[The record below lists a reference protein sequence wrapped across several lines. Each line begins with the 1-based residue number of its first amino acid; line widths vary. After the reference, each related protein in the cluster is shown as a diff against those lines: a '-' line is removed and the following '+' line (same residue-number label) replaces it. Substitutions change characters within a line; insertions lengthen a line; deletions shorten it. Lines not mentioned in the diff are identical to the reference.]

1 MGETDCFPGIFLM
14 AEKKKI
20 VIAEDHTILREGLRS
35 LLSNDEFDIVG
46 EAEDGLR
53 AIRCVEK
60 YGPDLLLLDLGMPRM
75 SGISAIKEI
84 KSRFP
89 ETRILALTIH
99 ESDEYILEAFQS
111 GADGYCLKD
120 ASRNE
125 LMIAIR
131 SVLSGKPYLSPGISD
146 KVLVGYLE
154 GRKALKTITSW
165 DTITQRERE
174 VLKLI
179 GEGYQNKEIADFLSI
194 SAKTVEKHRS
204 NIMKKLDLHNVS
216 ALTAYAIEKGLID
229 KSF

>member
-1 MGETDCFPGIFLM
+1 M

-35 LLSNDEFDIVG
+35 LLSNDEFEVVG

-60 YGPDLLLLDLGMPRM
+60 YSPDLVLLDLGMPRM

-125 LMIAIR
+125 LMIALR

-154 GRKALKTITSW
+154 GRRALKTTTSW